1 MAIATGTAILGAAAL
16 GAGAGLLGSSS
27 AANASEKA
35 TDKTLAVQ
43 NQQYQQTRADLAPYA
58 QAGQAGLTAL
68 QDRATGGGGVYGD
81 TTNPNAY
88 ADPGYTAPAAF
99 KFTEGDYQESDA
111 YKFQL
116 ARGLDAIQSSQA
128 TRGAMYSGATA
139 KAIAKFSQGLAAQEF
154 SKERDFAQNA
164 YTDQRNF
171 GRANYL
177 DDRNYGT
184 NQYQDQRDY
193 LTNRYDQQT
202 GVASNLAGIGQNAAA
217 GQANAGQNYAN
228 SASNAYAANAS
239 NIGNAALSNASNFS
253 SLLGSATNAYAYGQ
267 GQTNAAPGVVNS
279 LASGGAVPR
288 TSAMPYNNRTYAY

>member
-99 KFTEGDYQESDA
+99 KFTEGDYQEFYVKGSWTTLVFGVFYSDDYYA
-111 YKFQL
+111 KTGESWYFSGDYSL
-116 ARGLDAIQSSQA
+116 GLIDSL
-128 TRGAMYSGATA
+128 TL
-139 KAIAKFSQGLAAQEF
+139 GLHAG
-154 SKERDFAQNA
+154 
-164 YTDQRNF
+164 YTD
-171 GRANYL
+171 L
-177 DDRNYGT
+177 DEVGF
-184 NQYQDQRDY
+184 
-193 LTNRYDQQT
+193 
-202 GVASNLAGIGQNAAA
+202 
-217 GQANAGQNYAN
+217 
-228 SASNAYAANAS
+228 
-239 NIGNAALSNASNFS
+239 LSNDKQDYTDYAVSLTYNWATVDFS
-253 SLLGSATNAYAYGQ
+253 IAYVG
-267 GQTNAAPGVVNS
+267 TDLDEEDVFDTE
-279 LASGGAVPR
+279 LAEPVAVF
-288 TSAMPYNNRTYAY
+288 TIKKAM